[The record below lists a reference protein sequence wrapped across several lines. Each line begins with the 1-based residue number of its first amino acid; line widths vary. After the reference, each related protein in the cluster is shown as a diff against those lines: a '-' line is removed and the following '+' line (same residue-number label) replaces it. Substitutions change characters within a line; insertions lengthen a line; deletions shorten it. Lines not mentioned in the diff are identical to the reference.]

1 MYIFQIKPLS
11 KDTPSF
17 QKWDWLKDKR
27 DSEVE

>member
-11 KDTPSF
+11 KDTSSI